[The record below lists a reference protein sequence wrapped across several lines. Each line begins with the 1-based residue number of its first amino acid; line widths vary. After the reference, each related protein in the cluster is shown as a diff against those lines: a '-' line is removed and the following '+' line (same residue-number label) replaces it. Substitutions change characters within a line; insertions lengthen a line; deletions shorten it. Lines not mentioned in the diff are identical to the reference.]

1 MHKKEI
7 FLEIDANLHQPI
19 QSMEADSNSR
29 AIRFYLTSNYAPL
42 NLKDKK
48 VIFKAVKPDSTDIV
62 NDCEIIDVE
71 KGIVET
77 KVTKQL
83 NAVPGRV
90 NCQLSI
96 IGANDYV
103 LKTKKFVIL
112 VDSKLTESGIISSRE
127 YKTLEN
133 ALSEVHGI
141 NKNFEQVNA
150 KIDEVATK
158 GTTVEVIEEVT
169 KEEIE
174 RQIADGTIA
183 HLMIEDG
190 SVTPEKTSFYDEIA
204 TQKNLLKNAEFD
216 YMGNNQNTVK
226 KAIDSSIDWVLGEV
240 NTAHHEGQHITATD
254 TIEGHAKSAIL
265 KGNTLVNLLNTLKQI
280 NTNNYEYSFSYKI
293 KEITIII
300 TNNTANKYPRLSIYN
315 DNGEWNRNVD
325 LIYTNN
331 KLHYT
336 ANDGEYISGLIFTTY
351 GQSSSSYDYTSV
363 NEFLTQRIMVL
374 GGDYTNVDIPYFE
387 GMQSVKMPVLKSSG
401 KNLIDIYDLNFSFH
415 GVTATVAKGVIQI
428 KGTSTVS
435 GGRTA
440 YKGYK
445 IKMTKGCEYTLS
457 LHNLI
462 ENKKR
467 IGGFYITNEKT
478 GGVIFGF
485 SALDNVTQAT
495 YTAQEDLDG
504 FLWFNTVEGDTYDST
519 FMVQVEE
526 NNKASEYEPYKSNI
540 LTVNEDV
547 TLRGIGEVKDELN
560 CLTGEVTERIGEIV
574 LNGSEDWKIYTF
586 HVPDNY
592 SSFVAT
598 IPTLNNFYDNGTSFI
613 SGDFATCSWNYYV
626 SNKESE
632 VVWNHDPN
640 KIGIRVKSEK
650 ASTVEEIKAFLSTN
664 NIRINYKLAT
674 PVVKTVD
681 SSDNH
686 VYSYKDVTHY
696 DCSSAE
702 GSLVP
707 TLSIDVPTN
716 LPAVVT
722 RQRATIQE
730 LEKENVALKNEIEET
745 ANSSVNG
752 DLELMSSQFE
762 LDFRLFEIEM
772 NLDMPMMAM
781 MRGVKSM
788 AMTVYQQ
795 AKTLILA
802 GKYEREDM
810 EYKLNRYKAAGRIT
824 VEEYDELIA
833 LMDARELVD

>member
-1 MHKKEI
+1 M
-7 FLEIDANLHQPI
+7 
-19 QSMEADSNSR
+19 
-29 AIRFYLTSNYAPL
+29 
-42 NLKDKK
+42 
-48 VIFKAVKPDSTDIV
+48 
-62 NDCEIIDVE
+62 
-71 KGIVET
+71 
-77 KVTKQL
+77 
-83 NAVPGRV
+83 
-90 NCQLSI
+90 
-96 IGANDYV
+96 
-103 LKTKKFVIL
+103 

-265 KGNTLVNLLNTLKQI
+265 KGNTVVNLCNAPNRSETLTSSSRFFHCELLRTLKA
-280 NTNNYEYSFSYKI
+280 NTTYTFI
-293 KEITIII
+293 ATI
-300 TNNTANKYPRLSIYN
+300 TNSTTSNPIRFEYTHSDGTYLYPLLM
-315 DNGEWNRNVD
+315 DAGKNGLVKKHIVNEKD
-325 LIYTNN
+325 IDSL
-331 KLHYT
+331 LL
-336 ANDGEYISGLIFTTY
+336 YISETDT
-351 GQSSSSYDYTSV
+351 GQVTISDV
-363 NEFLTQRIMVL
+363 MIIE
-374 GGDYTNVDIPYFE
+374 GDYTEVIDVPYFK
-387 GMQSVKMPVLKSSG
+387 GMQSVKMPVLTTTG
-401 KNLIDIYDLNFSFH
+401 KNLFDGAVSNGYLADSTGESVSQLGLHSTNYMKCSPNSIYTISGTLNNLAPRFYFYDSDKKYLGNDIGINN
-415 GVTATVAKGVIQI
+415 
-428 KGTSTVS
+428 
-435 GGRTA
+435 
-440 YKGYK
+440 YK
-445 IKMTKGCEYTLS
+445 
-457 LHNLI
+457 
-462 ENKKR
+462 
-467 IGGFYITNEKT
+467 
-478 GGVIFGF
+478 
-485 SALDNVTQAT
+485 T
-495 YTAQEDLDG
+495 YTAPSNACYMKFRLYAQEQCDITL
-504 FLWFNTVEGDTYDST
+504 FNAI
-519 FMVQVEE
+519 QVEE
-526 NNKASEYEPYKSNI
+526 GSAATPYEPYKSNI
-540 LTVNEDV
+540 LSTPSDLE
-547 TLRGIGEVKDELN
+547 LRGIGEVQDTLN
-560 CLTGEVTERIGEIV
+560 CLTGEVTERIGELVLDGSHNIV
-574 LNGSEDWKIYTF
+574 IGSDNIESYETMEFFIDYVYKDGMLNHKQISDKL
-586 HVPDNY
+586 P
-592 SSFVAT
+592 
-598 IPTLNNFYDNGTSFI
+598 YDFSNDDYEHF
-613 SGDFATCSWNYYV
+613 YV
-626 SNKESE
+626 SNKR
-632 VVWNHDPN
+632 VVVF
-640 KIGIRVKSEK
+640 VKKS
-650 ASTVEEIKAFLSTN
+650 
-664 NIRINYKLAT
+664 KLAT
-674 PVVKTVD
+674 QDTNGFKQYLSQNPLTVQYQLATESIKTVD
-681 SSDNH
+681 LSDNH

-696 DCSSAE
+696 DGSSAE

-722 RQRATIQE
+722 RQRVTIQE

-824 VEEYDELIA
+824 VEEYEELIA